1 MGSTAKMGPGM
12 NVQDR
17 LIALHHLDVP
27 WKPSDIEQQEGRIIR
42 QGNQNPQVHIFRYV
56 TKGTFDAYSWQLLEN
71 KQKFISQIMTSKS
84 PVRSADDIDE
94 AALSYAEI
102 KALATGNPY
111 IKEKMDLD
119 IQVSKLRLLKSNF
132 DSQKYR
138 LEDDILVNFPRM
150 ITATQERISG
160 LQADQENV
168 EKNLPKEAETFRME
182 VGGKVYTNKKEA
194 GLAIIGACSN
204 LKAIQKAIQKDGEI
218 GHYAGFTMS
227 VHFDAFSSKFELT
240 LKGESSHKIEVGTD
254 GLGNIT
260 RINNVLEFIPSQ
272 VALAQERLEN
282 LHRQMENAKTEIAKP
297 FVQAEELKQK
307 EARLSELNI
316 LLNMDKGKECSEE
329 VEESA
334 HVERVDSPVEKMSI
348 KSKLQQMKDKVKEVS
363 GFSGQPRHYQQE
375 I

>member
-1 MGSTAKMGPGM
+1 
-12 NVQDR
+12 
-17 LIALHHLDVP
+17 
-27 WKPSDIEQQEGRIIR
+27 
-42 QGNQNPQVHIFRYV
+42 
-56 TKGTFDAYSWQLLEN
+56 
-71 KQKFISQIMTSKS
+71 
-84 PVRSADDIDE
+84 
-94 AALSYAEI
+94 
-102 KALATGNPY
+102 
-111 IKEKMDLD
+111 
-119 IQVSKLRLLKSNF
+119 
-132 DSQKYR
+132 
-138 LEDDILVNFPRM
+138 VNFPRM
-150 ITATQERISG
+150 ITATQERIVG

-204 LKAIQKAIQKDGEI
+204 LKAIQKDGEI

-260 RINNVLEFIPSQ
+260 RINNVLESIPSQ
-272 VALAQERLEN
+272 VTLAQERLEN
-282 LHRQMENAKTEIAKP
+282 LHKQMENAKTEIAKP

-316 LLNMDKGKECSEE
+316 LLNMDKGNECSEEE

-334 HVERVDSPVEKMSI
+334 HAERVDSPMEKMSI
-348 KSKLQQMKDKVKEVS
+348 KSKLQQMKDKVKDVS
-363 GFSGQPRHYQQE
+363 GFSGKPLHYQQE